1 MDQIRSFVER
11 LFKDQ
16 PPQEEVK
23 QYIIESLL
31 EKVEDLKD
39 SGLLEQVAIDQ
50 TILEFGDAEDYYLP
64 NLVKEKKRYQR
75 QKTVSHY
82 ANDLVFA
89 MVGSLI
95 IIAISVVINIIYIDM
110 YGPWSAIVSLG
121 VLFWPLSLFYRWLNK
136 RK

>member
-1 MDQIRSFVER
+1 MDQIRNFVER

-16 PPQEEVK
+16 PPQEEIK
-23 QYIIESLL
+23 HYIIESLL

-39 SGLLEQVAIDQ
+39 SGLDEQDAIDQ

-64 NLVKEKKRYQR
+64 NLEKEKKRYQR

-89 MVGSLI
+89 SIGSLI
-95 IIAISVVINIIYIDM
+95 VIAIAVIINIIYIDM
-110 YGPWSAIVSLG
+110 YGPWSALVGLG